1 MIFPDVSLWRKKSF
15 KQNKFLKIPD
25 TGSKKASIV
34 YNCLLESL
42 SSLITCDL
50 S

>member
-1 MIFPDVSLWRKKSF
+1 MCPDVSLWRKKALNKS
-15 KQNKFLKIPD
+15 KFLKIPD
-25 TGSKKASIV
+25 TGSRKASTV
-34 YNCLLESL
+34 SNCLLESL

>member
-1 MIFPDVSLWRKKSF
+1 MFHYRGKKALNKS
-15 KQNKFLKIPD
+15 KFLKIPD
-25 TGSKKASIV
+25 RGSKKASTV
-34 YNCLLESL
+34 SNCLLESL